1 VHAHNNAGVRNAVEA
16 GVKCVEHGSEIDDET
31 AALMAAN
38 GVAHVPTLAV
48 VEALIENASTA
59 GLPGSIAD
67 RIGVAS
73 QGQIDGLLASRKA
86 GVKVGSGSD
95 LIGPNQRGRGAEL
108 TLRAGIENPMLA
120 LQSATQINSEIL
132 RIADQVGTIE
142 EGKVADLVAWSS
154 DPLDNPKLFGD
165 PDQAYVV
172 VQSGRVVK
180 DIR

>member
-1 VHAHNNAGVRNAVEA
+1 CVQEAAARGTYVTVHAHNNAGVRNAVEA

-73 QGQIDGLLASRKA
+73 QGQINGLLASRKA

-95 LIGPNQRGRGAEL
+95 LIGPN
-108 TLRAGIENPMLA
+108 
-120 LQSATQINSEIL
+120 
-132 RIADQVGTIE
+132 
-142 EGKVADLVAWSS
+142 
-154 DPLDNPKLFGD
+154 
-165 PDQAYVV
+165 
-172 VQSGRVVK
+172 
-180 DIR
+180 